1 MLIKIT
7 KTIAIIPNLCYNKR
21 RTAKGAN
28 FMEYIKVS
36 QAAEKW
42 GVSARRVRVLCAEGK
57 IDGVIRKGNL
67 YLIPENASKPL
78 DGRLGKN
85 SLLANIERKHELL
98 SSKRPLTPGEVE
110 RLANE
115 FMVEFTY
122 NSNAIEGNTLTL
134 KETALA
140 LEGITVDQKPLKDHL
155 EAVGHRDAFL
165 YVQDIAKSEV
175 ELSEY
180 VIKNIH
186 SLVLMNRPEDKG
198 QYRRIPV
205 RIMGAYTE
213 PVQPYLIEPKM
224 VDLLHANENRKSTMT
239 TVERIAYFHLEF
251 EGIHPFIDGNGRTGR
266 LILNLELIR
275 AGFPP
280 INVKFEDRKRY
291 YEAFD
296 SFYRDGNASA
306 MIELIAEY
314 VDKRLDEYL
323 EVLG

>member
-1 MLIKIT
+1 
-7 KTIAIIPNLCYNKR
+7 
-21 RTAKGAN
+21 
-28 FMEYIKVS
+28 MEYIKVS

-42 GVSARRVRVLCAEGK
+42 GITPRRVRVLCAEGK
-57 IDGVIRKGNL
+57 IEGVIRKGKL
-67 YLIPENASKPL
+67 YMIPETAVKPM
-78 DGRLGKN
+78 DGRLSKT
-85 SLLANIERKHELL
+85 NIIAEIEHKKERLNAM
-98 SSKRPLTPGEVE
+98 RPLTYGELN
-110 RLANE
+110 RLRQE

-140 LEGITVDQKPLKDHL
+140 LEGMTVDQKPLKDHL

-165 YVQDIAKSEV
+165 YVQEIAKNNF

-186 SLVLMNRPEDKG
+186 ALVLMNRPEDKG

-224 VDLLHANENRKSTMT
+224 NELIATNEARKQEMT
-239 TVERIAYFHLEF
+239 TVERIARFHLEF

-275 AGFPP
+275 NGFPP
-280 INVKFEDRKRY
+280 INVKFTDRKRY
-291 YEAFD
+291 YDAFD
-296 SFYRDGNASA
+296 AFYRDGDAGA
-306 MIELIAEY
+306 MINLIAEY
-314 VDKRLDEYL
+314 VDERLDEYL
-323 EVLG
+323 SVLGE